1 MNLTIDREILLENL
15 NTISRGLP
23 SKSPLP
29 ILTGIKLYVTENDL
43 FMTSSNSDISVEVTI
58 NDASLEI
65 KEPGQT
71 VVPGKFIDII
81 RKINSRK
88 VNLYL
93 ADDKIL
99 VIKADRG
106 EYKLYVM
113 DPLEYPKMDFVALE
127 NPLKL
132 SSDLLKNIIKSTVFA
147 TSQTEKKPILTG
159 VNFSNVNKVLTI
171 TATDSFRLSQKVVN
185 IDEYADFNI
194 TIPSKS
200 LDELSKAIDQYA
212 GEVNLYFK
220 ANKLLA
226 QFRNVCFQTRL
237 LDGNYPDTSKLI
249 IPNYQINL
257 TFNKDELIEALERV
271 SLLSPRDSSKDKEI
285 TYSIVKLELKK
296 DRTVE
301 ISTNNSQIGDA
312 KEELLP
318 TGIEA
323 DGPISL
329 GFSSRYL
336 LDALKSFLS
345 TEVVLSFQAETRPF
359 IVRGEND
366 GNLTQLILP
375 VRMN

>member
-1 MNLTIDREILLENL
+1 MNLTIDREVLLENL

-23 SKSPLP
+23 TKSPMP

-93 ADDKIL
+93 AEDKIL

-132 SSDLLKNIIKSTVFA
+132 NADVLKNMIKSTVFA
-147 TSQTEKKPILTG
+147 TSSSEKKPILTG
-159 VNFSNVNKVLTI
+159 VNFTNVNNTLTVV
-171 TATDSFRLSQKVVN
+171 ATDSFRLSQKVISIEPYN
-185 IDEYADFNI
+185 DFNI
-194 TIPSKS
+194 TIPNKS
-200 LDELSKAIDQYA
+200 LDELLKAIDQFA
-212 GEVNLYFK
+212 GDVNLYFQS
-220 ANKLLA
+220 NKLLA
-226 QFRNVCFQTRL
+226 QFKNVCFQTRL

-249 IPNYQINL
+249 SSNFAINL
-257 TFNKDELIEALERV
+257 TFNKDELIEAVERV
-271 SLLSPRDSSKDKEI
+271 SLLSPRDSAKDKEI

-296 DRTVE
+296 DRSVE
-301 ISTNNSQIGDA
+301 ISTTNSQIGDA

-318 TGIEA
+318 TGIDA
-323 DGPISL
+323 DGPIAV

-336 LDALKSFLS
+336 LDALKSFIS
-345 TEVVLSFQAETRPF
+345 TEVTLGLQAETRPF

-366 GNLTQLILP
+366 SNLTQLILP

>member
-1 MNLTIDREILLENL
+1 MNLTIDREVLLENL

-23 SKSPLP
+23 AKSPMP

-93 ADDKIL
+93 AEDKIL

-132 SSDLLKNIIKSTVFA
+132 SADLLKNIIKSTVFA
-147 TSQTEKKPILTG
+147 TSSSEKKPILTG
-159 VNFSNVNKVLTI
+159 VNFSNTNNTLTVV
-171 TATDSFRLSQKVVN
+171 ATDSFRLSQRVVS
-185 IDEYADFNI
+185 IDNYNDFNI
-194 TIPSKS
+194 TIPNKS
-200 LDELSKAIDQYA
+200 LDELIKAIDQYQ
-212 GEVNLYFK
+212 GDVNLYFQ

-226 QFRNVCFQTRL
+226 QFKNVCFQTRL

-249 IPNYQINL
+249 GSNYSINL
-257 TFNKDELIEALERV
+257 TFNKDELIEAVERV
-271 SLLSPRDSSKDKEI
+271 SLLSPRDSAKDREV

-296 DRTVE
+296 DRTLE
-301 ISTNNSQIGDA
+301 ISTTNSQIGDA

-318 TGIEA
+318 TGIDA
-323 DGPISL
+323 DGPIAV

-336 LDALKSFLS
+336 LDALKSFIS
-345 TEVVLSFQAETRPF
+345 TEVTLGLQAETRPF

-366 GNLTQLILP
+366 NNLTQLILP

>member
-1 MNLTIDREILLENL
+1 MNLTIDREVLLENL

-23 SKSPLP
+23 TKSPMP

-93 ADDKIL
+93 AEDKIL

-132 SSDLLKNIIKSTVFA
+132 SADVLKNMIKSTVFA
-147 TSQTEKKPILTG
+147 TSSSEKKPILTG
-159 VNFSNVNKVLTI
+159 VNFTNINNTLTVV
-171 TATDSFRLSQKVVN
+171 ATDSFRLSQKVISIEPYN
-185 IDEYADFNI
+185 DFNI
-194 TIPSKS
+194 TIPNKS
-200 LDELSKAIDQYA
+200 LDELLKAIDQFA
-212 GEVNLYFK
+212 GDVNLYFQS
-220 ANKLLA
+220 NKLLA
-226 QFRNVCFQTRL
+226 QFKNVCFQTRL

-249 IPNYQINL
+249 SSNFAINL
-257 TFNKDELIEALERV
+257 TFNKDELIEAVERV
-271 SLLSPRDSSKDKEI
+271 SLLSPRDSAKDKEI

-296 DRTVE
+296 DRSVE
-301 ISTNNSQIGDA
+301 ISTTNSQIGDA

-318 TGIEA
+318 TGIDA
-323 DGPISL
+323 DGPIAV

-336 LDALKSFLS
+336 LDALKSFIS
-345 TEVVLSFQAETRPF
+345 TEVTLGLQAETRPF

-366 GNLTQLILP
+366 SNLTQLILP

>member
-1 MNLTIDREILLENL
+1 MNLTIDREVLLENL

-23 SKSPLP
+23 AKSPMP

-93 ADDKIL
+93 AEDKIL

-132 SSDLLKNIIKSTVFA
+132 SADLLKNIIKSTVFA
-147 TSQTEKKPILTG
+147 TSSSEKKPILTG
-159 VNFSNVNKVLTI
+159 VNFSNTNNTLTVV
-171 TATDSFRLSQKVVN
+171 ATDSFRLSQRVVS
-185 IDEYADFNI
+185 IDNYNDFNI
-194 TIPSKS
+194 TIPNKS
-200 LDELSKAIDQYA
+200 LDELIKAIDQYQ
-212 GEVNLYFK
+212 GDVNLYFQ

-226 QFRNVCFQTRL
+226 QFKNVCFQTRL

-249 IPNYQINL
+249 GSNYSINL
-257 TFNKDELIEALERV
+257 TFNKDELIEAVERV
-271 SLLSPRDSSKDKEI
+271 SLLSPRDSAKDREV

-296 DRTVE
+296 DRTLE
-301 ISTNNSQIGDA
+301 ISTTNSQIGDA

-318 TGIEA
+318 TGIDA
-323 DGPISL
+323 DGPISV

-336 LDALKSFLS
+336 LDALKSFIS
-345 TEVVLSFQAETRPF
+345 TEVTLGLQAETRPF

-366 GNLTQLILP
+366 NNLTQLILP

>member
-1 MNLTIDREILLENL
+1 MNLTIDRVVLLENL

-23 SKSPLP
+23 AKSPMP

-93 ADDKIL
+93 AEDKIL

-132 SSDLLKNIIKSTVFA
+132 SADLLKNIIKSTVFA
-147 TSQTEKKPILTG
+147 TSSSEKKPILTG
-159 VNFSNVNKVLTI
+159 VNFSNTNNTLTVV
-171 TATDSFRLSQKVVN
+171 ATDSFRLSQRVVS
-185 IDEYADFNI
+185 IDNYNDFNI
-194 TIPSKS
+194 TIPNKS
-200 LDELSKAIDQYA
+200 LDELIKAIDQYQ
-212 GEVNLYFK
+212 GDVNLYFQ

-226 QFRNVCFQTRL
+226 QFKNVCFQTRL

-249 IPNYQINL
+249 GSNYSINL
-257 TFNKDELIEALERV
+257 TFNKDELIEAVERV
-271 SLLSPRDSSKDKEI
+271 SLLSPRDSAKDREV

-296 DRTVE
+296 DRTLE
-301 ISTNNSQIGDA
+301 ISTTNSQIGDA

-318 TGIEA
+318 TGIDA
-323 DGPISL
+323 DGPISV

-336 LDALKSFLS
+336 LDALKSFIS
-345 TEVVLSFQAETRPF
+345 TEVTLGLQAETRPF

-366 GNLTQLILP
+366 NNLTQLILP